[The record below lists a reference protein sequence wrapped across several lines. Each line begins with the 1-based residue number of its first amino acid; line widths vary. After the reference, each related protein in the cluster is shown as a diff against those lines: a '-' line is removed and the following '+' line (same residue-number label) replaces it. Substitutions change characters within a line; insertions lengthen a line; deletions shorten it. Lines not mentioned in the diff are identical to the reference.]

1 MINIRLNKKNRKN
14 KKNLWLLRDLD
25 MSSGMVRASNPV
37 VEAQLCGFSLSA
49 CSRDKYSLTG
59 HSMA

>member
-25 MSSGMVRASNPV
+25 MSSGMVRASDPV

-49 CSRDKYSLTG
+49 CSRDKYSLIW

>member
-49 CSRDKYSLTG
+49 CSRDKYNLAW

>member
-1 MINIRLNKKNRKN
+1 MINIRLNKKNRNN
-14 KKNLWLLRDLD
+14 KKKVWLLRDLD
-25 MSSGMVRASNPV
+25 MSSGMVRASDPV

-49 CSRDKYSLTG
+49 CNRGKYSLIW